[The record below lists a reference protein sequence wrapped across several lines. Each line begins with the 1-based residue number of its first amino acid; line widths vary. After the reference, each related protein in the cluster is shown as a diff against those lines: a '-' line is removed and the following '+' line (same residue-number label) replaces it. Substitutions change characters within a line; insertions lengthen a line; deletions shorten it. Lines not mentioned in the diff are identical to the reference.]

1 MPSDLK
7 SPMAFLKRR
16 ISSAVEIREVNKDM
30 KQYLAL
36 LMSADEQE
44 NMIDRYIERG
54 RMFVLWDDGAKGEC
68 VITDEGNGVLEIKNI
83 AVLTEYR
90 RKGYGRVLIDFI
102 ISRYEEKYTTLQ
114 VGTGDSPMTVPFYE
128 KCGFVRS
135 HEIKDFFIDN
145 YDHPIYEAGVRLKDM
160 IYLRRS
166 FSDREDNEQRGE

>member
-1 MPSDLK
+1 M
-7 SPMAFLKRR
+7 
-16 ISSAVEIREVNKDM
+16 
-30 KQYLAL
+30 
-36 LMSADEQE
+36 
-44 NMIDRYIERG
+44 
-54 RMFVLWDDGAKGEC
+54 
-68 VITDEGNGVLEIKNI
+68 
-83 AVLTEYR
+83 TEYR

-160 IYLRRS
+160 IYLREIFLRP
-166 FSDREDNEQRGE
+166 RG